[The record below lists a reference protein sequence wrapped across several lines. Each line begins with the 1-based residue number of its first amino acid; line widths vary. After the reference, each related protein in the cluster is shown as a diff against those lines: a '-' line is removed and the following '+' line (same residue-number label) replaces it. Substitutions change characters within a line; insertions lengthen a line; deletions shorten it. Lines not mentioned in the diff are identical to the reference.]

1 MNFTTNNNPFLLFAL
16 LFLFLLPFSPVIAQK
31 KAADPM
37 FSKKKVNKKNGAYED
52 KRFKKKPASVVIAQ
66 EFDDGQKDYTNPKK
80 AARKAE
86 KETKK
91 IQNESAKKR
100 EKQNKKIRRGNTH
113 ADSFKK
119 PKGKKA
125 PKKSKSKIE
134 N

>member
-1 MNFTTNNNPFLLFAL
+1 MRLNINNNFFLLLA
-16 LFLFLLPFSPVIAQK
+16 LFLGFLLPLSSAMAQK
-31 KAADPM
+31 NAADPM
-37 FSKKKVNKKNGAYED
+37 FIKKKVNKKSGAYED

-100 EKQNKKIRRGNTH
+100 EKQNKKIRKGNTH

-125 PKKSKSKIE
+125 SKKPKSKIE